1 MKKLLLLFNPTSGK
15 GAMKSRLADIVNMYT
30 GAGFICTVL
39 ASQYAGH
46 ITKAIEH
53 LATDYDRLVVSGG
66 DGTLNEAV
74 TALLTI
80 PAEKR
85 PKFGYIPSG
94 STNDYARTLHLPK
107 SLLGAAA
114 RTKEDR
120 ELVVDVGRLNDK
132 PFVYV
137 ACFGAFTEVTY
148 STPQEMKNTIGHSAY
163 IIEAIKSLPGIKPKR
178 LKVQLSDGTDL
189 SGEFLFGMI
198 SNASSVAGFKDLA
211 GKHVDLHDGKFE
223 MTLIRK
229 PKSPVEYNEIVWA
242 MLSKSESDNV
252 IRAKVSSVTILSD
265 QPVDWVVDGEYAGS
279 LTHAD
284 ITVEHRALHILV

>member
-1 MKKLLLLFNPTSGK
+1 MKKLLLVYNPTSGK
-15 GAMKSRLADIVNMYT
+15 GAMKSRLSDIVNLYT
-30 GAGFICTVL
+30 GAGFICTVI

-46 ITKAIEH
+46 ITKVIEH
-53 LATDYDRLVVSGG
+53 LATDFDRLIVSGG

-74 TALLTI
+74 TALLSI
-80 PAEKR
+80 PQEKR
-85 PKFGYIPSG
+85 PKLGYIPSG

-107 SLLGAAA
+107 SLLGAAS

-178 LKVQLSDGTDL
+178 LKVRLSDGSEV

-211 GKHVDLHDGKFE
+211 GKHVVLNDGLFE

-242 MLSKSESDNV
+242 MLSKSESDKI

-265 QPVDWVVDGEYAGS
+265 QQVDWVVDGEYAGS
-279 LTHAD
+279 LTRAD
-284 ITVEHRALHILV
+284 ITVEHKAMHILV